1 MGGRSGGTRTETA
14 NLPAFVETGLQQ
26 ALGSGKDVA
35 ATGYVPY
42 YGPDVASFSPMQNAA
57 FEGTD
62 MMASAF
68 GMPTSGG
75 QSYLPEPTTMGG
87 MTGYSS
93 GPGFDAAVAELANR
107 RPGQAEYI
115 DSFTIDP
122 VTGEPGSRVPANQPV
137 ALEMQGQ
144 GRKGGK

>member
-1 MGGRSGGTRTETA
+1 MGGRSGGTKTEKA
-14 NLPAFVETGLQQ
+14 NLPAFAETGLQQ
-26 ALGSGKDVA
+26 ALGTATDLS

-42 YGPDVASFSPMQNAA
+42 YGPDVASFSPLQDAS

-75 QSYLPEPTTMGG
+75 QSYLPEAKTMGG

-93 GPGFDAAVAELANR
+93 GEGFDAAVNELANR
-107 RPGQAEYI
+107 RPGQASYL
-115 DSFTIDP
+115 DSFLIDP
-122 VTGEPGSRVPANQPV
+122 MTGQAGSRTPGNQPV

-144 GRKGGK
+144 GRRGK